1 MHKSITSLAVQNK
14 VSMNDHIE
22 MTGQSAGKA
31 THYQYILLNSCPI
44 GNDVGKPDSLKD
56 FNNSSLLG
64 ITVAVWLGMKF
75 YSTSALVVLQLY
87 HADQRWQVLRGKIS
101 KNVYSYRQLSSYW
114 ITQMFIHM
122 SQITR
127 LKKNPLRLL
136 QKMTSYLVQRVSRLK
151 DDGRQ

>member
-14 VSMNDHIE
+14 VSMNDLIE

-44 GNDVGKPDSLKD
+44 GKPDSLKD

-64 ITVAVWLGMKF
+64 ITVAVWLGMKL

-114 ITQMFIHM
+114 ITQMLIHM

-127 LKKNPLRLL
+127 QKNPLRLL
-136 QKMTSYLVQRVSRLK
+136 QKNDLIPCAESIQTQR
-151 DDGRQ
+151 